1 MLVVLLVIFHKL
13 TEIAVMKIFHSPE
26 GWNLYDCIR
35 FDSGKL
41 SSAVSDVRQ
50 GLEGRLSQWA
60 EYQGS
65 MDRLLAWLSE
75 SEMALK
81 NYSTLNNLDEKQDQ
95 LNKYQVGFTLSIII
109 AVGGLTNQL
118 IDTPATVW
126 AYNEILGY
134 WWMWVETIV
143 KCASRGFQAEGLSLY
158 S

>member
-1 MLVVLLVIFHKL
+1 MHQGTAAHSLRNTALVLSYENFTFLG
-13 TEIAVMKIFHSPE
+13 S
-26 GWNLYDCIR
+26 NLYGCVR

-81 NYSTLNNLDEKQDQ
+81 NYSTLNNLEEKQDQ
-95 LNKYQVGFTLSIII
+95 LNKYQVSVSVLLLS
-109 AVGGLTNQL
+109 V
-118 IDTPATVW
+118 DSW
-126 AYNEILGY
+126 HDRH
-134 WWMWVETIV
+134 IV
-143 KCASRGFQAEGLSLY
+143 KYPEM
-158 S
+158 